1 MSTDVVPFHPPAPS
15 GTSLELAPEAWK
27 LACRVAGTEFV
38 PKGLRGKPE
47 AVLAC
52 ILAGHEAG
60 LSPMTSLRQIY
71 VVDGRPAMA
80 AELMRALVL
89 RAGHELWTEE
99 STSTRAIVCGSRA
112 GSARESRVAW
122 TEDDARR
129 AGLLGKDNWKKY
141 PRAMLLARA
150 TTELCRMIFPDVLAG
165 ISHSI
170 EEIAD
175 GGVEDVGPLE
185 HLGAPE
191 VQEPSG
197 DTPPAQTARAR
208 RPATSPATAQEA
220 PVETVSPPHRGE
232 VPDLPGE
239 DHREP
244 QDDESDIVDA
254 EIVEPADEL
263 APDGLPHEPEFHD
276 DGGPEDE
283 YVPPADETDWD
294 NGSGE
299 YPPDDDPPPPEQS
312 RPLSGPAMI
321 ATKLN
326 NRGIRDRDRKL
337 RIVAEIVGHPVQSTN
352 DLTPEETSTV
362 IAYLDELPDD
372 AVLLAGDDEHAPST
386 PARTTVVTPPEEWSG
401 DRWREFLRQRR
412 LKVAPVLKAA
422 QQIGADQDPPVS
434 VGTLDDLPGSGICS
448 ELVGWIEDNAS

>member
-1 MSTDVVPFHPPAPS
+1 MTEIVPFHPPAPS

-99 STSTRAIVCGSRA
+99 STSTRAIVCGSRS

-191 VQEPSG
+191 VSDAPAEPA
-197 DTPPAQTARAR
+197 PQTARAR
-208 RPATSPATAQEA
+208 RAATSPTTAQEA
-220 PVETVSPPHRGE
+220 PVEHVPDRTRGE

-239 DHREP
+239 AHTAP

-254 EIVEPADEL
+254 EIVEPADEGIPL
-263 APDGLPHEPEFHD
+263 TPEEAQQEAD
-276 DGGPEDE
+276 QQDAE
-283 YVPPADETDWD
+283 YAPPADETDWD
-294 NGSGE
+294 DGSDE
-299 YPPDDDPPPPEQS
+299 YPPLDDPPPPEQG
-312 RPLSGPAMI
+312 RPLTGPAMI

-326 NRGIRDRDRKL
+326 NRGIRDRARKI
-337 RIVAEIVGHPVQSTN
+337 RIVEGIVGHAVESTN
-352 DLTPEETSTV
+352 DLTSDETAAV
-362 IAYLDELPDD
+362 IRYLDELPED
-372 AVLLAGDDEHAPST
+372 AVLLDGDDDDPAPET
-386 PARTTVVTPPEEWSG
+386 PTRTTAVTPPEEWNG
-401 DRWREFLRQRR
+401 DRWREFLRQRKV
-412 LKVAPVLKAA
+412 KVAPAMKAA
-422 QQIGADQDPPVS
+422 QQIGAAQDPPVT
-434 VGTLDDLPGSGICS
+434 VGTLDDLAGSGICS

>member
-1 MSTDVVPFHPPAPS
+1 MTEIVPFHPPAPS

-71 VVDGRPAMA
+71 VVEGRPAMA

-99 STSTRAIVCGSRA
+99 SSSSRAIVCGQRA
-112 GSARESRVAW
+112 GSAREFRVAW
-122 TEDDARR
+122 TIDDAKR
-129 AGLLGKDNWKKY
+129 ANLLGKDNWKKY

-191 VQEPSG
+191 VEEPSG
-197 DTPPAQTARAR
+197 DTAPPQTARAR
-208 RPATSPATAQEA
+208 RPATSPATAQETT
-220 PVETVSPPHRGE
+220 VETVSPPNRGE

-254 EIVEPADEL
+254 EIVEPADEGIPL
-263 APDGLPHEPEFHD
+263 TPEEAQEEADQQDG
-276 DGGPEDE
+276 E
-283 YVPPADETDWD
+283 YVPPPDETDWD
-294 NGSGE
+294 DGSDE

-326 NRGIRDRDRKL
+326 NRGIRDRAKKL
-337 RIVAEIVGHPVQSTN
+337 AVVAEIVGHPVETTN
-352 DLTPEETSTV
+352 DLTPDETSAV
-362 IAYLDELPDD
+362 IRYLDELPDD
-372 AVLLAGDDEHAPST
+372 AVLLAGDDEPAPST
-386 PARTTVVTPPEEWSG
+386 PARTTAVTPPEEWTG

-412 LKVAPVLKAA
+412 MKVAPVLKAA